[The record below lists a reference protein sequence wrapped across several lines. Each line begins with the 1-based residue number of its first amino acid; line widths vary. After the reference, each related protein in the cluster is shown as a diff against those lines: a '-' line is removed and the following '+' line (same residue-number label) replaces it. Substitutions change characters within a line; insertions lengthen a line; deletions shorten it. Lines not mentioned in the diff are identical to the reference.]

1 MKKILFHSLTI
12 PPDNVS
18 TGMLVA
24 EIADGF
30 KDMGVDVEI
39 LASSPQY
46 NIENNGNPTLD
57 KYYTSSYKD
66 INITHINSSNRSF
79 NKITRFFQWITFHY
93 QTIKFL
99 SKNKNNYSHI
109 FIFSY
114 PPTMNLVVIYIKKFL
129 KIKVTYSCWELY
141 PEIANKT
148 FKTNSGILFN
158 IFKKIDSYAMKLA
171 DNLVVNSAELKT
183 YLVNNRGLKD
193 KDIKSIYHFSP
204 YEISNENPKL
214 DKKIILYAGNM
225 GKPQNIKEFIDK
237 FNSIK
242 EINWKLEFF
251 GAGEEFDS
259 IKDLESERLSVSEH
273 LPRNELYEK
282 TKDIPVA
289 LISLDKDITVEG
301 FPGKTF
307 DYLSMNK
314 VLLCFANSD
323 SAVSKFIDKFEL
335 GLTIDPNDKTSMGSI
350 FDKLND
356 QSLLLN
362 YQKNINNLNKNI
374 LNKSKVVKDY
384 YSLI

>member
-30 KDMGVDVEI
+30 KEMGVDVEI

-46 NIENNGNPTLD
+46 NIENNGKLTLD

-323 SAVSKFIDKFEL
+323 SAVSKFIDRFEL
-335 GLTIDPNDKTSMGSI
+335 GLTVDPNDKTSMGSI
-350 FDKLND
+350 FHKLND

-374 LNKSKVVKDY
+374 LNKSMVVKDY